1 MFQLNFIA
9 IFILIMIV
17 VLAFPKNTR
26 NLVKN
31 RIFSSSLLSM
41 MSTVANSDTKE
52 KVVDVMP
59 ITVLS
64 GFLGACIYHK
74 NHI

>member
-1 MFQLNFIA
+1 MFQLNFIV

-31 RIFSSSLLSM
+31 RAFSSSLLSM
-41 MSTVANSDTKE
+41 MSSVVTSNTQE
-52 KVVDVMP
+52 KVDIMP

-64 GFLGACIYHK
+64 GFLG
-74 NHI
+74 